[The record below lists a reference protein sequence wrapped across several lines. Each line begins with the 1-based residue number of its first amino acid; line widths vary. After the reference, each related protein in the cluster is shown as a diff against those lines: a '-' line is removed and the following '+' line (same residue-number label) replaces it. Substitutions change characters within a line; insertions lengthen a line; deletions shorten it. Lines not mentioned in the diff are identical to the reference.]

1 MKKIT
6 VLTDQCIG
14 CGACVGVD
22 PEHFGF
28 NEDGFSHVISEENL
42 ESKNL
47 QEAIDACPIGIIS
60 VEETSVETSQEEV
73 DENDLAA

>member
-28 NEDGFSHVISEENL
+28 NEGGLSHVISEENL
-42 ESKNL
+42 ESKSL

-60 VEETSVETSQEEV
+60 VEETSTETSQEEV

>member
-28 NEDGFSHVISEENL
+28 NEGGLSHVISEENL
-42 ESKNL
+42 ESKSL

-60 VEETSVETSQEEV
+60 VEETSAETSQEEV